1 MHVPFLDLRA
11 HHEPLMDE
19 FVNAFRQVTDA
30 SAFAG
35 GPFVARFETEFAGFC
50 GSRHGLGVAS
60 GTDALWLSLLALG
73 VGPGD
78 EVITVPNSFMAT
90 AEAISLCGARPVF
103 VDVDEETYT
112 MDPEQL
118 EAAITLRTQ
127 AIIPVHLFGQTA
139 AMDEIMSIARRHGT
153 PVVEDA
159 CQAHGASY
167 KGRKAGSMGVA
178 GCFSFYPGK
187 NLGAFGE
194 AGAITSDDPD
204 LRLKVQVLRDH
215 GQAAKYLHSMIG
227 WNARMDGI
235 QAAVLSVKLRRL
247 AAANESRRVHARF
260 YNELLA
266 DEPRVIRPVVGPDNT
281 HVYHIYAV
289 RVHDRD
295 GVLQRMAARGV
306 NCAIHYP
313 VPIHLQ
319 KAYAFLGLGP
329 GSFPVAE
336 RCAKEFLSLPMYP
349 ELTEEQIQFVV
360 DTLKDSLLGRE
371 DSSLMVE
378 HQKA

>member
-1 MHVPFLDLRA
+1 
-11 HHEPLMDE
+11 
-19 FVNAFRQVTDA
+19 
-30 SAFAG
+30 
-35 GPFVARFETEFAGFC
+35 
-50 GSRHGLGVAS
+50 
-60 GTDALWLSLLALG
+60 
-73 VGPGD
+73 
-78 EVITVPNSFMAT
+78 MAT